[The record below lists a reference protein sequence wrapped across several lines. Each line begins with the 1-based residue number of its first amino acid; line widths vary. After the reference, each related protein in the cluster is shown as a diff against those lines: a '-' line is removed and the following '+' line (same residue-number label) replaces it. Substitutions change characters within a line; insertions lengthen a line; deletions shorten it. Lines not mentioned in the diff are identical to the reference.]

1 MKRFLFV
8 GPLLFIMWAIM
19 SCNEEDSNEE
29 VNDGSENTIDVAVT
43 SVVTEYG
50 ATYANIKGYVNLH
63 LLTSNGTPAVGIELS
78 IDDDLDE
85 TEIKMTK
92 TTNEL
97 TKNSFTIDFLELASN
112 TCYKYRTFVSSGGM
126 MHYGEYRKFTTKDF
140 TNITSTGESRVLGTA
155 VSIESSLRTDLI
167 DAKEDL
173 SIGVA
178 YTLNASALHP
188 AGEFETILSTLKEVK
203 DGRYNTILINLLPET
218 TYYYASY
225 TKVGTEYKV
234 GNMKEFTTTKNMME
248 IVVDSVNTNSIYCHI
263 DMFTS
268 EKINVG
274 FLFGISK
281 PSVENNKSHKMQGEK
296 GEDYYYSHIS
306 GLTPNTTY
314 YLKAIVT
321 SNMGSCAT
329 EVVEVT
335 TDSRKPGADDN
346 WFPGLN

>member
-1 MKRFLFV
+1 MKRFLFI

-29 VNDGSENTIDVAVT
+29 INDGSENTIDVAVT

-63 LLTSNGTPAVGIELS
+63 LLTSNGTPTVGIELS

-85 TEIKMTK
+85 AEIKMTK

-97 TKNSFTIDFLELASN
+97 TKNSFTIDFFELTSN

-126 MHYGEYRKFTTKDF
+126 NRKFTTKDF
-140 TNITSTGESRVLGTA
+140 TNITSTGENRVLGTA

-188 AGEFETILSTLKEVK
+188 NGEFETSQSTFKEVK
-203 DGRYNTILINLLPET
+203 NGRYITTLINLLPET
-218 TYYYASY
+218 TYYYASF
-225 TKVGTEYKV
+225 TKVGTNYKV
-234 GNMKEFTTTKNMME
+234 GNVKEFTTAKNMME

-268 EKINVG
+268 ERIDASFFYG
-274 FLFGISK
+274 TSK
-281 PSVENNKSHKMQGEK
+281 SSVVNNKSERVQGEK
-296 GEDYYYSHIS
+296 GEDVYYSQIS

-314 YLKAIVT
+314 YLKAIV
-321 SNMGSCAT
+321 SCNMGSSAT

-346 WFPGLN
+346 WFPGVD

>member
-1 MKRFLFV
+1 MKRFLFI
-8 GPLLFIMWAIM
+8 GPLFFIMWAIM

-63 LLTSNGTPAVGIELS
+63 LLISNGTPTVGIELS

-85 TEIKMTK
+85 AEIKMTK

-97 TKNSFTIDFLELASN
+97 TKNSFTIDFFELTSN

-155 VSIESSLRTDLI
+155 VSIESSVRTDLI
-167 DAKEDL
+167 DAKEDF
-173 SIGVA
+173 SIGLA

-188 AGEFETILSTLKEVK
+188 NGEFETSQSTFKEVK
-203 DGRYNTILINLLPET
+203 NGRYITTLINLLPET
-218 TYYYASY
+218 TYYYASF
-225 TKVGTEYKV
+225 TKVGTNYKV
-234 GNMKEFTTTKNMME
+234 GNVKEFTTAKNMME

-268 EKINVG
+268 ERIDASFFYG
-274 FLFGISK
+274 TSK
-281 PSVENNKSHKMQGEK
+281 SSVVNNKSERVQGEK
-296 GEDYYYSHIS
+296 GEDVYYSQIS

-314 YLKAIVT
+314 YLKAIV
-321 SNMGSCAT
+321 SCNIGSSAT

-346 WFPGLN
+346 WFPGVD